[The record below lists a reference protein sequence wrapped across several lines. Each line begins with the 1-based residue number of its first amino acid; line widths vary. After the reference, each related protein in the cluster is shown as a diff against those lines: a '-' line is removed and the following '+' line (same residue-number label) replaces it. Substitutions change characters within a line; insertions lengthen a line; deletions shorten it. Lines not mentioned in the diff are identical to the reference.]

1 MMVNQV
7 KPLTFLRLVDVTV
20 SLECSY
26 FGAALVGTR
35 LRLQSAQLGCTVR
48 RGYEGFMV
56 RHVRRAGCSCLG
68 ARFRSGRSVNVT
80 GPLGPRWLT
89 WRGLSPR
96 AQHARAGGGAG
107 CHCPAPRA
115 ASKRACA
122 SWTCS
127 RVSTSSTA
135 SCATHHCARTRAG
148 SLYMLHSGPVEPPG
162 SLQAGSDQPGSR
174 QPISST
180 GPAMEGEAGGPSSRV
195 RVRGREWRPSHLVLR
210 LPAAQCASHMPCS
223 RSLSDKLRAHEQ
235 ESGET
240 TLAPCARRCAGRTSP
255 VAPGERLFTIYCT
268 SSCLSM
274 PHSALKPVWGLR
286 SAHRLRQGRDAAESR
301 LRRVTSTKRRKVHE
315 D

>member
-1 MMVNQV
+1 M
-7 KPLTFLRLVDVTV
+7 LGSCGGLAEALEFSTFLRLVDVTV

-135 SCATHHCARTRAG
+135 SCARAPLCAHA
-148 SLYMLHSGPVEPPG
+148 
-162 SLQAGSDQPGSR
+162 
-174 QPISST
+174 
-180 GPAMEGEAGGPSSRV
+180 
-195 RVRGREWRPSHLVLR
+195 RGLAVH
-210 LPAAQCASHMPCS
+210 AAP
-223 RSLSDKLRAHEQ
+223 RS
-235 ESGET
+235 
-240 TLAPCARRCAGRTSP
+240 C
-255 VAPGERLFTIYCT
+255 
-268 SSCLSM
+268 
-274 PHSALKPVWGLR
+274 
-286 SAHRLRQGRDAAESR
+286 
-301 LRRVTSTKRRKVHE
+301 
-315 D
+315 